1 MNYIQENSKT
11 HVVLSRGTNGMRNM
25 VKYGLMRFLVI
36 ALAFLTSSAYAAKNV
51 LPRPGDEGY
60 ADGEASTNEVFA
72 VGAICENWLRLTLE
86 MGASTNNTVA
96 IEFGKDGNSDGK
108 LSCEEIDLSLGWMG
122 GKMFLKDCRTNLA
135 VTRDLGS
142 GHHKLIWLIRL
153 IPDRVG
159 WRVVMMDDR
168 SEVLKQVF
176 PNALIDESWN
186 LVRIVRR
193 GVSSS
198 DERVSYSGFNFPFRV
213 IVR

>member
-1 MNYIQENSKT
+1 
-11 HVVLSRGTNGMRNM
+11 M
-25 VKYGLMRFLVI
+25 VKYTVMKFLII
-36 ALAFLTSSAYAAKNV
+36 AIAFLTSSAYVAKSV
-51 LPRPGDEGY
+51 LPRPRDEGY
-60 ADGEASTNEVFA
+60 ADSEASTNEVFA
-72 VGAICENWLRLTLE
+72 VGAMSESWLCLILE

-96 IEFGKDGNSDGK
+96 VEFGKDGNNDGK

-122 GKMFLKDCRTNLA
+122 GKMFLKDCRTNLSVA
-135 VTRDLGS
+135 RDLGS
-142 GHHKLIWLIRL
+142 GHHKLVWLIRL

-176 PNALIDESWN
+176 SNALIDESWD
-186 LVRIVRR
+186 LVRVVRR
-193 GVSSS
+193 GVSSG

>member
-1 MNYIQENSKT
+1 MK
-11 HVVLSRGTNGMRNM
+11 
-25 VKYGLMRFLVI
+25 FLVVAI
-36 ALAFLTSSAYAAKNV
+36 AFLTSSAYAVKNT

-72 VGAICENWLRLTLE
+72 VGAMSENWFRLTLE
-86 MGASTNNTVA
+86 MGALTNNTIAV
-96 IEFGKDGNSDGK
+96 EFGKDGNGDGK
-108 LSCEEIDLSLGWMG
+108 LSCDEIDLSLGWMG

-142 GHHKLIWLIRL
+142 GHHKLVWLIRL
-153 IPDRVG
+153 IPDGVG

-176 PNALIDESWN
+176 PNALIDESWD
-186 LVRIVRR
+186 LVRVVRR
-193 GVSSS
+193 GVSSG

>member
-1 MNYIQENSKT
+1 MIKC
-11 HVVLSRGTNGMRNM
+11 L
-25 VKYGLMRFLVI
+25 LMKFLII
-36 ALAFLTSSAYAAKNV
+36 AIAFLASSAYAANNV

-60 ADGEASTNEVFA
+60 ADSEALTNEVFA
-72 VGAICENWLRLTLE
+72 VGAMSENWFRLTLE
-86 MGASTNNTVA
+86 MGALTNNTVA
-96 IEFGKDGNSDGK
+96 VEFGKDGNSDGK
-108 LSCEEIDLSLGWMG
+108 LSCDEIDLSLGWMG

-142 GHHKLIWLIRL
+142 GQHKLVWLIRL

-159 WRVVMMDDR
+159 WRVILMDDR

-176 PNALIDESWN
+176 PNALIDESWS
-186 LVRIVRR
+186 LVRVVRR
-193 GVSSS
+193 GVSSG

>member
-1 MNYIQENSKT
+1 
-11 HVVLSRGTNGMRNM
+11 M
-25 VKYGLMRFLVI
+25 VKYLQMKFLVI
-36 ALAFLTSSAYAAKNV
+36 VIAFLTSSAYAAKNV
-51 LPRPGDEGY
+51 LPRPIGEGY
-60 ADGEASTNEVFA
+60 ADSEASTNEVFA
-72 VGAICENWLRLTLE
+72 VGAMSENWLRLTLE

-108 LSCEEIDLSLGWMG
+108 LSRDEIDLSLGWMG

-142 GHHKLIWLIRL
+142 GYHKLIWLIRL

-159 WRVVMMDDR
+159 WRVVLMDDR

-186 LVRIVRR
+186 LVRVVRR
-193 GVSSS
+193 GVSSG
-198 DERVSYSGFNFPFRV
+198 DERVSYSGFDFPFRV

>member
-1 MNYIQENSKT
+1 MIKC
-11 HVVLSRGTNGMRNM
+11 L
-25 VKYGLMRFLVI
+25 LMKFLVVAI
-36 ALAFLTSSAYAAKNV
+36 AFLTSSAYAVKNT

-72 VGAICENWLRLTLE
+72 VGAMSENWFRLTLE
-86 MGASTNNTVA
+86 MGALTNNTIAV
-96 IEFGKDGNSDGK
+96 EFGKDGNGDGK
-108 LSCEEIDLSLGWMG
+108 LSCDEIDLSLGWMG

-159 WRVVMMDDR
+159 WRVVLMDDR

-186 LVRIVRR
+186 LVRVVRR
-193 GVSSS
+193 GVSSGV
-198 DERVSYSGFNFPFRV
+198 ERISYSGFNFPFRV

>member
-1 MNYIQENSKT
+1 
-11 HVVLSRGTNGMRNM
+11 M
-25 VKYGLMRFLVI
+25 VKYLQMKVLVI
-36 ALAFLTSSAYAAKNV
+36 VIAFLTSSAYAAKSV

-72 VGAICENWLRLTLE
+72 VGAMSENWFRLTLE

-96 IEFGKDGNSDGK
+96 VEFGKDGNSDGK
-108 LSCEEIDLSLGWMG
+108 LNCDEIDLSLGWMG

-142 GHHKLIWLIRL
+142 GYHKLIWLIRL
-153 IPDRVG
+153 IQDRVG
-159 WRVVMMDDR
+159 WRVVMMNDR

-186 LVRIVRR
+186 LVRVVRR
-193 GVSSS
+193 GVSSG
-198 DERVSYSGFNFPFRV
+198 DERVSYSEFDFPFRV

>member
-1 MNYIQENSKT
+1 MSVQALNFHK
-11 HVVLSRGTNGMRNM
+11 RTNGMLFM
-25 VKYGLMRFLVI
+25 VKYTVMKFLII
-36 ALAFLTSSAYAAKNV
+36 ALAFLTSSAYAAKV
-51 LPRPGDEGY
+51 DLPRPTEADCC
-60 ADGEASTNEVFA
+60 DGEASTNEVFA
-72 VGAICENWLRLTLE
+72 VGAMSENWFRLTLE
-86 MGASTNNTVA
+86 MGSLTNNTVA
-96 IEFGKDGNSDGK
+96 VEFGNDGNSDGK
-108 LSCEEIDLSLGWMG
+108 LSCDEIDLSLGWMG

-159 WRVVMMDDR
+159 WRVVMMDER

-176 PNALIDESWN
+176 PNALIDESWD
-186 LVRIVRR
+186 LVRVVRR
-193 GVSSS
+193 GVSSG

>member
-1 MNYIQENSKT
+1 
-11 HVVLSRGTNGMRNM
+11 M
-25 VKYGLMRFLVI
+25 VKYLQMKFLVI
-36 ALAFLTSSAYAAKNV
+36 VISFLASSAYAAKNV

-60 ADGEASTNEVFA
+60 ADCEASTNEVFA
-72 VGAICENWLRLTLE
+72 VGAMSENWFCLTLE
-86 MGASTNNTVA
+86 MGATTNNTVA
-96 IEFGKDGNSDGK
+96 VEFGKDGNSDGK
-108 LSCEEIDLSLGWMG
+108 LNCDEIDLSLGWMG

-142 GHHKLIWLIRL
+142 GYHKLIWLIRL

-186 LVRIVRR
+186 LVRVVRR
-193 GVSSS
+193 GVSSG
-198 DERVSYSGFNFPFRV
+198 DECVSYSEFDFPFRV

>member
-1 MNYIQENSKT
+1 
-11 HVVLSRGTNGMRNM
+11 M
-25 VKYGLMRFLVI
+25 VKYTVMKFLII
-36 ALAFLTSSAYAAKNV
+36 AIAFLASSSYAAYNV

-60 ADGEASTNEVFA
+60 VDSEASTNEVFA
-72 VGAICENWLRLTLE
+72 VGAMSENWFRLTLE
-86 MGASTNNTVA
+86 MGALTNNTVA

-108 LSCEEIDLSLGWMG
+108 LNCEEIDLSLGWMG
-122 GKMFLKDCRTNLA
+122 GKIFLKDCRTNLYVA
-135 VTRDLGS
+135 KDLGS
-142 GHHKLIWLIRL
+142 GQHKLVWLIRL

-159 WRVVMMDDR
+159 WRVVLMDDR

-186 LVRIVRR
+186 LVRVVRR
-193 GVSSS
+193 GVSSG

>member
-1 MNYIQENSKT
+1 
-11 HVVLSRGTNGMRNM
+11 M
-25 VKYGLMRFLVI
+25 VKYTVMKFLVI
-36 ALAFLTSSAYAAKNV
+36 ALAFLTFSAYAAKNV

-60 ADGEASTNEVFA
+60 ADSEASTNEVFA
-72 VGAICENWLRLTLE
+72 VGAMSENWFRLTLE
-86 MGASTNNTVA
+86 MGSLTNNTVA
-96 IEFGKDGNSDGK
+96 VEFGKDGNSDGK
-108 LSCEEIDLSLGWMG
+108 LSCEEIDLSLGLMG

-135 VTRDLGS
+135 VARDLGS

-159 WRVVMMDDR
+159 WRVVLMDDR

-176 PNALIDESWN
+176 PNALIDESWD
-186 LVRIVRR
+186 LVRVVRR
-193 GVSSS
+193 GVSSG

>member
-1 MNYIQENSKT
+1 
-11 HVVLSRGTNGMRNM
+11 M

-36 ALAFLTSSAYAAKNV
+36 ALVFLTSSAYAAKV
-51 LPRPGDEGY
+51 DLPRPTEADCC
-60 ADGEASTNEVFA
+60 DGEASTNEVFA
-72 VGAICENWLRLTLE
+72 VGAMSENWLRLTLE

-96 IEFGKDGNSDGK
+96 IEFGKDGNNDGK
-108 LSCEEIDLSLGWMG
+108 LSRDEIDLSLGWMG

>member
-1 MNYIQENSKT
+1 M
-11 HVVLSRGTNGMRNM
+11 L
-25 VKYGLMRFLVI
+25 KYFQMKFLVI
-36 ALAFLTSSAYAAKNV
+36 AIAFLASSAYAANNV

-72 VGAICENWLRLTLE
+72 VGAMSENWLRLILE
-86 MGASTNNTVA
+86 MGATTNNTVA
-96 IEFGKDGNSDGK
+96 VEFGKDGNSDGK

-135 VTRDLGS
+135 VARDLCS
-142 GHHKLIWLIRL
+142 GKHKLEWRFRL

-159 WRVVMMDDR
+159 WRVVLMDDR
-168 SEVLKQVF
+168 SEVLKQF
-176 PNALIDESWN
+176 FSNALIDESWN
-186 LVRIVRR
+186 LVRVVRR
-193 GVSSS
+193 GVSSG

>member
-1 MNYIQENSKT
+1 
-11 HVVLSRGTNGMRNM
+11 M
-25 VKYGLMRFLVI
+25 VKYLQMKVLVI
-36 ALAFLTSSAYAAKNV
+36 VIAFLTSSAYAAKSV

-72 VGAICENWLRLTLE
+72 VGAMSENWFRLTLE

-96 IEFGKDGNSDGK
+96 VEFGKDGNSDGK
-108 LSCEEIDLSLGWMG
+108 LNCDEIDLSLGWMG

-142 GHHKLIWLIRL
+142 GYHKLIWLIRL
-153 IPDRVG
+153 IQDRVG

-186 LVRIVRR
+186 LVRVVRR
-193 GVSSS
+193 GVSSG
-198 DERVSYSGFNFPFRV
+198 DERVSYSEFDFPFRV

>member
-11 HVVLSRGTNGMRNM
+11 HVVLSCGTNGTRNM
-25 VKYGLMRFLVI
+25 VKYTVMKFLVI
-36 ALAFLTSSAYAAKNV
+36 AIAFLTSSAYAAKNV

-60 ADGEASTNEVFA
+60 ADSEASTNEVFA
-72 VGAICENWLRLTLE
+72 VGSISKNWFRLTLE

-122 GKMFLKDCRTNLA
+122 GKMFLKDCRTNLSVA
-135 VTRDLGS
+135 KDLGS
-142 GHHKLIWLIRL
+142 GQHKLIWLIRL
-153 IPDRVG
+153 SPDRVG
-159 WRVVMMDDR
+159 WRVVLMDGR

-176 PNALIDESWN
+176 PKLIDESWD
-186 LVRIVRR
+186 LVCVVRR
-193 GVSSS
+193 GVSSG
-198 DERVSYSGFNFPFRV
+198 DERVSYSGFDFPFRV

>member
-36 ALAFLTSSAYAAKNV
+36 ALVFLTSSAYAAKNV
-51 LPRPGDEGY
+51 LPRPGDVGY

-72 VGAICENWLRLTLE
+72 VGAMSENWFRLTLE
-86 MGASTNNTVA
+86 MGATTNNTVA
-96 IEFGKDGNSDGK
+96 VEFGKDGNSDGK

-159 WRVVMMDDR
+159 RRVVMMDGR
-168 SEVLKQVF
+168 FEVLKQF
-176 PNALIDESWN
+176 FSNALIDESWD
-186 LVRIVRR
+186 LVRVVRR

>member
-1 MNYIQENSKT
+1 MK
-11 HVVLSRGTNGMRNM
+11 
-25 VKYGLMRFLVI
+25 FLVI
-36 ALAFLTSSAYAAKNV
+36 AIAFLISSAYAAKNV
-51 LPRPGDEGY
+51 LPRPADVGY
-60 ADGEASTNEVFA
+60 ADSEASTNEVFA
-72 VGAICENWLRLTLE
+72 VGAISENWFRLTLE
-86 MGASTNNTVA
+86 MGATTNNTVA
-96 IEFGKDGNSDGK
+96 VEFGKDGNSDGK

-122 GKMFLKDCRTNLA
+122 GKMFLKDCRTNLSVA
-135 VTRDLGS
+135 KDLGS

-159 WRVVMMDDR
+159 WCVVMMDGR

-186 LVRIVRR
+186 LVRVVRR
-193 GVSSS
+193 GVSPG

>member
-1 MNYIQENSKT
+1 
-11 HVVLSRGTNGMRNM
+11 M

-36 ALAFLTSSAYAAKNV
+36 ALVFLTSSAYAAKV
-51 LPRPGDEGY
+51 DLPRPTEADCC
-60 ADGEASTNEVFA
+60 DGEASTNEVFA
-72 VGAICENWLRLTLE
+72 VGAMSENWLRLTLE
-86 MGASTNNTVA
+86 MGATTNNTVA
-96 IEFGKDGNSDGK
+96 VEFGKDGNSDGK
-108 LSCEEIDLSLGWMG
+108 LSCDEIDLSLGWMG

-142 GHHKLIWLIRL
+142 GYHKLIWLIRL

-159 WRVVMMDDR
+159 WRVVLMDDR

-186 LVRIVRR
+186 LVRVVRR
-193 GVSSS
+193 GVSFG
-198 DERVSYSGFNFPFRV
+198 DERVSYSGFDFPFRV

>member
-1 MNYIQENSKT
+1 MIKC
-11 HVVLSRGTNGMRNM
+11 L
-25 VKYGLMRFLVI
+25 LMKFLII
-36 ALAFLTSSAYAAKNV
+36 AIAFLASSAYAANNV

-60 ADGEASTNEVFA
+60 ADSEASTNEVFA
-72 VGAICENWLRLTLE
+72 VGAMSENWFRLTLE
-86 MGASTNNTVA
+86 MGATTNNTVA
-96 IEFGKDGNSDGK
+96 VEFGKDGNRDGK

-135 VTRDLGS
+135 VARDLGS
-142 GHHKLIWLIRL
+142 GHHKLAWIIRL

-159 WRVVMMDDR
+159 WRVVMMDDC

-186 LVRIVRR
+186 LVRVVRR
-193 GVSSS
+193 GLSSS
-198 DERVSYSGFNFPFRV
+198 DERVSYSGFNFPFRI

>member
-1 MNYIQENSKT
+1 MSVQALNFHK
-11 HVVLSRGTNGMRNM
+11 RTNGMLFM
-25 VKYGLMRFLVI
+25 VKYTVMKFLII
-36 ALAFLTSSAYAAKNV
+36 ALAFLTSSAYAAKV
-51 LPRPGDEGY
+51 DLPRPTEADCC
-60 ADGEASTNEVFA
+60 DGEASTNEVFA
-72 VGAICENWLRLTLE
+72 VGAMSENWFRLTLE
-86 MGASTNNTVA
+86 MGSLTNNTVA
-96 IEFGKDGNSDGK
+96 VEFGNDGNSDGK
-108 LSCEEIDLSLGWMG
+108 LSCDEIDLSLGWMG

-159 WRVVMMDDR
+159 WRVVLMDDR

-186 LVRIVRR
+186 LVRVVRR
-193 GVSSS
+193 GVSSGV
-198 DERVSYSGFNFPFRV
+198 ERISYSGFNFPFRV